1 MTSDHDTRQVRQQY
15 ELRPLIRSDG
25 KRHPK
30 YQSDLAKKKVPTT
43 EIDSTENDGLLQL
56 FYGPG
61 KYLEVEVPNEE
72 YSKQQSTIKDLIQTS
87 ARLGMRGEFDF
98 LWRFS
103 GTDLAEIIEFHKS
116 WFEIINLYSHR
127 SLTRHEDKLVA
138 ISGIASFI
146 QRNTKFTY
154 NSGLWQE
161 IMSLNL
167 LWTMI
172 SNPSARPQRSVP
184 TWSWAS
190 VDGTI
195 INRLREAVPPENN
208 QFRSLWE
215 DLVLHVDKEMQLLT
229 TTKINDL
236 VMSSSIELFGS
247 IWPLKP
253 GSVNVLWDILDV
265 PSDNTLFVLPILS
278 FTNP

>member
-1 MTSDHDTRQVRQQY
+1 MSY
-15 ELRPLIRSDG
+15 
-25 KRHPK
+25 
-30 YQSDLAKKKVPTT
+30 DLSFEAMANVIQNISPTWPKKKVPTT

-116 WFEIINLYSHR
+116 WFDIINLYSHR
-127 SLTRHEDKLVA
+127 SLTRHEGKLVA
-138 ISGIASFI
+138 MSGIASFI

-172 SNPSARPQRSVP
+172 SKSKRQAETFCS
-184 TWSWAS
+184 
-190 VDGTI
+190 
-195 INRLREAVPPENN
+195 
-208 QFRSLWE
+208 
-215 DLVLHVDKEMQLLT
+215 H
-229 TTKINDL
+229 L
-236 VMSSSIELFGS
+236 VMGFCGWHNHQSSQRGRAPREQSIPE
-247 IWPLKP
+247 
-253 GSVNVLWDILDV
+253 SVGISG
-265 PSDNTLFVLPILS
+265 PSCR
-278 FTNP
+278 

>member
-1 MTSDHDTRQVRQQY
+1 
-15 ELRPLIRSDG
+15 
-25 KRHPK
+25 
-30 YQSDLAKKKVPTT
+30 
-43 EIDSTENDGLLQL
+43 L

-138 ISGIASFI
+138 MSGIASFI

-167 LWTMI
+167 LWIMI
-172 SNPSARPQRSVP
+172 SNPSARLKRSVP

-195 INRLREAVPPENN
+195 INRLREAVPLENN

-229 TTKINDL
+229 ITKINDL

-247 IWPLKP
+247 IWSLKP

-265 PSDNTLFVLPILS
+265 LSDNTLFILPILS
-278 FTNP
+278 FTNPQVHPLKSKRQLHGIVIHQRADDFFERVGYCWAPRETRPSKRIQRIRMNRLNATG